1 MSQLVTGEAVALD
14 LRTAG
19 VPSRAIAALL
29 DLVVQGALAFVLALL
44 VAVAAPSDAVLA
56 SLMILVLVVTG
67 LGYPVAMETL
77 AGGRTLGKL
86 ALGLRVVRD
95 DGGPIR
101 FRHAFVRGLVGLFL
115 EKPGIT
121 FWSAGLITSLLNRDG
136 KRLGDLFAG
145 TMVVQER
152 VARASVEVVPMPP
165 QLAGWAAGLDL
176 SALSDATVMT
186 VRSFLSRHHQLTDA
200 TRAGLGAQL
209 VDEVAAAVGPP
220 PPGVP
225 PGAYLAAVVAERWQR
240 AQRAAMASFPG
251 PSAAPTPPPAAP
263 QSPQTPLS
271 PGAPESPFTP
281 PS

>member
-19 VPSRAIAALL
+19 VPSRALAAVLDLTVQGSLAFALL
-29 DLVVQGALAFVLALL
+29 LL
-44 VAVAAPSDAVLA
+44 MAVTATSEAVAAALG
-56 SLMILVLVVTG
+56 ILIMVVVG
-67 LGYPVAMETL
+67 LGYPVGLETL
-77 AGGRTLGKL
+77 LGGRTLGKL

-101 FRHAFVRGLVGLFL
+101 FRHAFVRGLVGLFV

-121 FWSAGLITSLLNRDG
+121 MGSAGLISSLLNRDG

-152 VARASVEVVPMPP
+152 VARSSVDVVPMPP
-165 QLAGWAAGLDL
+165 QLAGWAAALDL
-176 SALSDATVMT
+176 SALSDGTVMA
-186 VRSFLSRHHQLTDA
+186 VRSFLGRHHQLTDA
-200 TRAGLGAQL
+200 TRSSLGAQL
-209 VDEVAAAVGPP
+209 VQEVSLAVGPP

-225 PGAYLAAVVAERWQR
+225 PGAYLAAVVAERWHR
-240 AQRAAMASFPG
+240 AQRVAAV
-251 PSAAPTPPPAAP
+251 AAPPPVQPSQPPPAPP
-263 QSPQTPLS
+263 QSPF
-271 PGAPESPFTP
+271 AP